1 MFPACFPNCNA
12 CLTLNGHDHIHHI
25 QSAINLPRPG
35 MMHRTTTAAMTSPH
49 SLETKLRDAR
59 EHLSSEEIDGW
70 LLYDYRGMNPIFAD
84 TVGAIANVT
93 RPCWLWAPASG
104 EPKLLV
110 SYVDQGRF
118 GRLGLETRLWV
129 SRSQM
134 TDRLR
139 ELLRG
144 ARVVAMEYSPDG
156 ALPRVSW
163 VDAGTVEMVRS
174 FGVEVVSSA
183 DTVQYA
189 TQRWGAVDLAS
200 HREAAGRL
208 DCIVQEAFRHIGE
221 RLSVRPTEY
230 NVAEFIRSRFRE
242 EGMEAP
248 DGPIVAV
255 NEHGADP
262 HFDPTPENTR
272 VIGPGDWV
280 LIDLWARMEGEENM
294 YADITWTGYVG
305 DVAPSQHR
313 EVFGVVVGAR
323 DAAVAAIA
331 EHFERGRRPRGWEI
345 DKVAREHIARAGYGE
360 RFSHRL
366 GHSIGRE
373 VHGNAVN
380 LDSWE
385 THDTRRL
392 IPGIATSIEP
402 GIYLPGEFGVRS
414 EIDVYISEDG
424 PVVTTAIQ
432 REPVMIGR

>member
-1 MFPACFPNCNA
+1 MPLQP
-12 CLTLNGHDHIHHI
+12 TL
-25 QSAINLPRPG
+25 A
-35 MMHRTTTAAMTSPH
+35 
-49 SLETKLRDAR
+49 TKLRDAQ
-59 EHLSSEEIDGW
+59 EHLTSEGIDGW
-70 LLYDYRGMNPIFAD
+70 LLYDYRGMNPLFAD

-93 RPCWLWAPASG
+93 RPCWLWVPVAGA
-104 EPKLLV
+104 PKLLV

-118 GRLGLETRLWV
+118 GHLGIETVLWV
-129 SRSQM
+129 SRTQM
-134 TDRLR
+134 RDRLR

-163 VDAGTVEMVRS
+163 VDAGTVEMVRGL
-174 FGVEVVSSA
+174 GVEVVSSA

-189 TQRWGAVDLAS
+189 TQRWSAADLLS

-208 DCIVQEAFRHIGE
+208 DAIVQDAFRYIGE
-221 RLSVRPTEY
+221 RLSERPTE
-230 NVAEFIRSRFRE
+230 NEVAEFIRTRFRE

-262 HFDPTPENTR
+262 HFDPTPANSH
-272 VIGPGDWV
+272 VIAQGDWV
-280 LIDLWARMEGEENM
+280 LIDLWARMEGAENM

-305 DVAPSQHR
+305 DTVPSEHR
-313 EVFGVVVGAR
+313 EVFEVVVGAR

-331 EHFERGRRPRGWEI
+331 EHFEQGRRPRGWEI
-345 DKVAREHIARAGYGE
+345 DKVARDYVADAGYGE

-392 IPGIATSIEP
+392 MPGIATSVEP
-402 GIYLPGEFGVRS
+402 GIYLPGKFGVRS

>member
-1 MFPACFPNCNA
+1 MSPEHTLESRLRNA
-12 CLTLNGHDHIHHI
+12 
-25 QSAINLPRPG
+25 Q
-35 MMHRTTTAAMTSPH
+35 
-49 SLETKLRDAR
+49 
-59 EHLSSEEIDGW
+59 EHLLSEEIDGW
-70 LLYDYRGMNPIFAD
+70 LLYDYRGMNPIFWDA
-84 TVGAIANVT
+84 VGPIANVT
-93 RPCWLWAPASG
+93 RPCWLWVPVSG
-104 EPKLLV
+104 APKLLV

-118 GRLGLETRLWV
+118 GRLGLETLLWV

-134 TDRLR
+134 RNRLR

-144 ARVVAMEYSPDG
+144 TRVVAMEYSRDG

-163 VDAGTVEMVRS
+163 VDAGTVEMVRGL
-174 FGVEVVSSA
+174 GVEVVSSA

-189 TQRWGAVDLAS
+189 TQRWSEDDLRS
-200 HREAAGRL
+200 HRAAAGKL
-208 DCIVQEAFRHIGE
+208 DAIVQDAFRYIGE
-221 RLSVRPTEY
+221 RLKFRPTEY
-230 NVAEFIRSRFRE
+230 EVAEFIRSRFRE

-262 HFDPTPENTR
+262 HFDPTPANSH
-272 VIGPGDWV
+272 VIAWGDWV

-305 DVAPSQHR
+305 DTVPSEHR
-313 EVFGVVVGAR
+313 EVFEVVVGAR

-331 EHFERGRRPRGWEI
+331 EHFEQGRRPQGWEI
-345 DKVAREHIARAGYGE
+345 DKVARDYIDDAGYGE

-392 IPGIATSIEP
+392 IPGIATSVEP
-402 GIYLPGEFGVRS
+402 GIYLPGKFGVRS

>member
-1 MFPACFPNCNA
+1 MPSTHPLEAGLRNA
-12 CLTLNGHDHIHHI
+12 
-25 QSAINLPRPG
+25 Q
-35 MMHRTTTAAMTSPH
+35 
-49 SLETKLRDAR
+49 
-59 EHLSSEEIDGW
+59 EHLRSEEIDGW

-84 TVGAIANVT
+84 TVGPIANVT
-93 RPCWLWAPASG
+93 RPCWLWVPVSG
-104 EPKLLV
+104 APKLLV

-118 GRLGLETRLWV
+118 GRLGIETVLWV

-134 TDRLR
+134 IDRLR

-144 ARVVAMEYSPDG
+144 TRVVAMEYSRDG

-163 VDAGTVEMVRS
+163 VDAGTVEMVR
-174 FGVEVVSSA
+174 GLRVEVVSSA

-189 TQRWGAVDLAS
+189 TQRWSGADLVS
-200 HREAAGRL
+200 HQLAAGRL
-208 DCIVQEAFRHIGE
+208 DRIVQDAFRYIGK
-221 RLSVRPTEY
+221 RLSERPTEY
-230 NVAEFIRSRFRE
+230 DVAELIRSRFRE

-262 HFDPTPENTR
+262 HFDPTPANSHAIAR
-272 VIGPGDWV
+272 DDWV

-305 DVAPSQHR
+305 DTVPSEHR
-313 EVFGVVVGAR
+313 EVFEVVIGAR

-331 EHFERGRRPRGWEI
+331 GHFEHGRNPQGWEI
-345 DKVAREHIARAGYGE
+345 DKVARNYIGEAGYGE
-360 RFSHRL
+360 YFSHRL

-392 IPGIATSIEP
+392 IQGIATSVEP
-402 GIYLPGEFGVRS
+402 GIYLPGKFGVRS
-414 EIDVYISEDG
+414 EIDVYISEEG
-424 PVVTTAIQ
+424 PVVTTAVQ

>member
-1 MFPACFPNCNA
+1 M
-12 CLTLNGHDHIHHI
+12 
-25 QSAINLPRPG
+25 
-35 MMHRTTTAAMTSPH
+35 
-49 SLETKLRDAR
+49 
-59 EHLSSEEIDGW
+59 
-70 LLYDYRGMNPIFAD
+70 
-84 TVGAIANVT
+84 
-93 RPCWLWAPASG
+93 
-104 EPKLLV
+104 

-118 GRLGLETRLWV
+118 GRLGLETLLWV

-134 TDRLR
+134 RNRLR

-144 ARVVAMEYSPDG
+144 TRIVAMEYSRDG

-163 VDAGTVEMVRS
+163 VDAGTVEMVRGL
-174 FGVEVVSSA
+174 GVEVVSSA

-189 TQRWGAVDLAS
+189 TQRWSAADLLS

-208 DCIVQEAFRHIGE
+208 DSIVQDAFRYIGE
-221 RLSVRPTEY
+221 RLKMRTTEY
-230 NVAEFIRSRFRE
+230 DVAEFIRSRFRE

-262 HFDPTPENTR
+262 HFDPTPANSHAITW
-272 VIGPGDWV
+272 GDWV

-305 DVAPSQHR
+305 DTVPSEHR
-313 EVFGVVVGAR
+313 EVFEVVIGAR

-331 EHFERGRRPRGWEI
+331 EQFEHGRNPQGWEI
-345 DKVAREHIARAGYGE
+345 DKVARDYIGDAGYWE
-360 RFSHRL
+360 YFSHRL

-392 IPGIATSIEP
+392 IPGIATSVEP
-402 GIYLPGEFGVRS
+402 GIYLPGKFGVRS

>member
-1 MFPACFPNCNA
+1 M
-12 CLTLNGHDHIHHI
+12 
-25 QSAINLPRPG
+25 
-35 MMHRTTTAAMTSPH
+35 SPEH
-49 SLETKLRDAR
+49 PLETKLRSAP
-59 EHLSSEEIDGW
+59 EHLRSEEIDGW
-70 LLYDYRGMNPIFAD
+70 LLYDYRGMNPIFWDA
-84 TVGAIANVT
+84 VGPIANVT
-93 RPCWLWAPASG
+93 RPCWLWVPVSG
-104 EPKLLV
+104 APKLLV

-118 GRLGLETRLWV
+118 GRLGIETVLWV

-134 TDRLR
+134 IDRLR

-163 VDAGTVEMVRS
+163 VDAGTVEMVRGL
-174 FGVEVVSSA
+174 GVEVVSSA

-189 TQRWGAVDLAS
+189 TQRWSEDDLRS
-200 HREAAGRL
+200 HRAAAGKL
-208 DCIVQEAFRHIGE
+208 DAIVQDAFRYIGE
-221 RLSVRPTEY
+221 RLKMRPTEY
-230 NVAEFIRSRFRE
+230 EVAEFIRSRFRE

-262 HFDPTPENTR
+262 HFDPTPANSHT
-272 VIGPGDWV
+272 IAWGDWV

-294 YADITWTGYVG
+294 YADITWTGCVG
-305 DVAPSQHR
+305 DTVPSEHR
-313 EVFGVVVGAR
+313 EVFEVVVGAR

-331 EHFERGRRPRGWEI
+331 EHFEQGRRPQGWEI
-345 DKVAREHIARAGYGE
+345 DKVARDYIADADYGE
-360 RFSHRL
+360 YFSHRL

-392 IPGIATSIEP
+392 IPGIVTSVEP
-402 GIYLPGEFGVRS
+402 GIYLPGKFGVRS